1 MKVLYIKPIIKKI
14 KMETGNMLEASIE
27 IDHQEKID
35 NPNDVLSKGN
45 KMF

>member
-27 IDHQEKID
+27 IDHNEKID
-35 NPNDVLSKGN
+35 NPNDVMSKGN
-45 KMF
+45 KIF